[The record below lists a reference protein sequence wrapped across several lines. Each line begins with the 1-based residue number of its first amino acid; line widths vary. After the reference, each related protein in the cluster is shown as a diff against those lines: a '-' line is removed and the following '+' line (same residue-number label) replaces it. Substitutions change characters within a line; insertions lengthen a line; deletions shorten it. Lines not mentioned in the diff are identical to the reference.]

1 MGRLPNFPYMGRVG
15 EQSSSLELPEVQSQ
29 WQKKQSKKK
38 QDQKGSGCVAQ
49 LAERLLQHQRYAV
62 QILSSANFK

>member
-1 MGRLPNFPYMGRVG
+1 MGCLPNLPYVGRVG

-38 QDQKGSGCVAQ
+38 QDQKGSGCVGQ
-49 LAERLLQHQRYAV
+49 LLQHQRYAV

>member
-38 QDQKGSGCVAQ
+38 QDQKGSGCVTQ
-49 LAERLLQHQRYAV
+49 LLQHQRYAV